1 MSSEQVPTSNLR
13 GWTVTLAGLG
23 INLVLGTLYAWG
35 VMGKALVVQWK
46 WSKADAGLPFAV
58 STAAFAVMMIFAG
71 RAQDKLG
78 PRRVALVGGVLFGLG
93 LAASSFA
100 KTPLTMALTFGV
112 LGGIGLGL
120 GYSATTPS
128 AIKWFPPARKGLITG
143 LVVAGVGLAAVYV
156 GPLTQLLLATTS
168 IEKTFLILGI
178 GATVIICL
186 LSLLL
191 NNPPA
196 DFKPT
201 STVPTAGAKPVAM
214 ARREYDW
221 ADMLK
226 TPQFY
231 LLWFIYV
238 LAAAAGLMLISNVAI
253 IAKEQAAWEA
263 GFYAVMTL
271 AAFNTLGRVVSGFV
285 SDRIGRTQTMVFAFV
300 LQAIN
305 MFIFAHYN
313 SPLLMIFGTAFTGLC
328 YGTIFTLMPAAT
340 ADFYGVKNLGV
351 NYGFVFTGFGIAGV
365 LGSRYGGMI
374 RDLFGSYSIAYK
386 ICAAMLLVAA
396 ALAFSTRA
404 PAKDNTQPSV

>member
-1 MSSEQVPTSNLR
+1 M
-13 GWTVTLAGLG
+13 
-23 INLVLGTLYAWG
+23 
-35 VMGKALVVQWK
+35 
-46 WSKADAGLPFAV
+46 
-58 STAAFAVMMIFAG
+58 
-71 RAQDKLG
+71 
-78 PRRVALVGGVLFGLG
+78 
-93 LAASSFA
+93 
-100 KTPLTMALTFGV
+100 TFGV
-112 LGGIGLGL
+112 LGGIGIGL

-143 LVVAGVGLAAVYV
+143 LVVAGVGLAAVYMS
-156 GPLTQLLLATTS
+156 PLTQYLIAATG

-178 GATVIICL
+178 GAAIVICL

-196 DFKPT
+196 DFKPAGT
-201 STVPTAGAKPVAM
+201 APTAGSKPAPI

-231 LLWFIYV
+231 FLWLIYV

-253 IAKEQAAWEA
+253 IAKEQANWDA
-263 GFYAVMTL
+263 GFVAIMTL

-285 SDRIGRTQTMVFAFV
+285 SDRIGRTNTMVLAFV
-300 LQAIN
+300 LQAVN
-305 MFIFAHYN
+305 MFIFTRYN
-313 SPLLMIFGTAFTGLC
+313 TPSLMVVGTAFTGLC

-351 NYGFVFTGFGIAGV
+351 NYGFVFTGFGVAGV
-365 LGSRYGGMI
+365 LGSRYAGLV
-374 RDLFGSYSIAYK
+374 RDLFGSYSLAFK

-396 ALAFSTRA
+396 ALAFSTRS
-404 PAKDNTQPSV
+404 PAKDITEPTA